1 MKKTALIVLIFLL
14 VLTLTAQKKSTDHTA
29 LLENLLKQA
38 KALLLEDPA
47 MSIQYAETG
56 AFDAKENDLP
66 KYEAEFY
73 LIMGQAYEEMKQDDK
88 LLNSYKKALIVYSK
102 LKDDYGKITVI
113 NKIAEY
119 NYRQSKWDEAADL
132 YGQSL
137 KLYQKNNDKT
147 GEMQVLYALAIIYY
161 DVDDYKRAYDY
172 LAQADKV
179 SEDLKKLMGEDAPNV
194 QDVLNKEQRSR
205 LEELLQKQ
213 KLDEAKEKVQTVA
226 KTKVEPK
233 VTFIKD
239 EKKEK
244 ELESKLK
251 LTEEQ
256 IKEKESSM
264 RSLMSKLT
272 DKENELYQ
280 QMISEQISEEKMK
293 ALRARNALLILFLVI
308 VVVNMVLIIR
318 SYVGKVRSN
327 NELLRAHE
335 VIKSKNFELTKAYD
349 QIERI
354 SRIDPLTKVFNRR
367 DMEEKMLD
375 AVNLFEREM
384 NPFSFLL
391 LDIDL
396 FKKINDTYGH
406 DAGDYVLKTLAAL
419 LKTSL
424 RKIDSICRW
433 GGEEFLVLLNKTGE
447 EGARVAA
454 EKLRQAVEDF
464 KFEYKDISF
473 KITVTIGYS
482 TFNELR
488 EVHEVI
494 KEADLALYEG
504 KQNGRNK
511 TVKFKR

>member
-1 MKKTALIVLIFLL
+1 
-14 VLTLTAQKKSTDHTA
+14 
-29 LLENLLKQA
+29 
-38 KALLLEDPA
+38 
-47 MSIQYAETG
+47 
-56 AFDAKENDLP
+56 
-66 KYEAEFY
+66 
-73 LIMGQAYEEMKQDDK
+73 MGHAYEEMKMDDK
-88 LLNSYKKALIVYSK
+88 LLNSYKKALTVYFK
-102 LKDDYGKITVI
+102 LKDDYGKIVVI
-113 NKIAEY
+113 NKLAEY
-119 NYRQSKWDEAADL
+119 YYSKFRLTEAADF
-132 YGQSL
+132 YEQSL
-137 KLYQKNNDKT
+137 KLYQKNSDKT
-147 GEMQVLYALAIIYY
+147 GEMQVLYALAVIYY
-161 DVDDYKRAYDY
+161 DVDDFKKAYYY
-172 LAQADKV
+172 LAEADEI
-179 SEDLKKLMGEDAPNV
+179 SEELRGLMGSDAPNV
-194 QDVLNKEQRSR
+194 RDVLSNEQRSR

-213 KLDEAKEKVQTVA
+213 KLDEAKASVKPVT
-226 KTKVEPK
+226 KTKAEPK
-233 VTFIKD
+233 VTYIKD
-239 EKKEK
+239 DQKEK
-244 ELESKLK
+244 ELETKLK
-251 LTEEQ
+251 ETEEQ
-256 IKEKESSM
+256 VQAKENTM
-264 RSLMSKLT
+264 RNLMSKLT

-280 QMISEQISEEKMK
+280 QMIAEQISEEKMK

-375 AVNLFEREM
+375 AVNLYEREM

-391 LDIDL
+391 LDIDF

-419 LKTSL
+419 FKTSL

-454 EKLRQAVEDF
+454 EKLRKAVEEF
-464 KFEYKDISF
+464 KFEYKDITF
-473 KITVTIGYS
+473 QITVTIGYS
-482 TFNELR
+482 TFDELR
-488 EVHEVI
+488 EVHEVV

-504 KQNGRNK
+504 KQNGRNQS
-511 TVKFKR
+511 VKYKR